1 MVALPKT
8 RMTASEFLH
17 WSQEQEQGRY
27 ELVGGEVVM
36 MSPETVRHV
45 DVKNQAWLTFR
56 NAIEKARLSCRAYG
70 DGVGIRIDQFTVR
83 EPDMSIQCKPVSPD
97 SLLLDEPVIVVEV
110 ISPTSIRSDTGA
122 KIAEYFKV
130 PSVRHYLIID
140 PFNSAVIRHS
150 RSEVDQ
156 VMMTEVHRSG
166 PIVLD
171 PPGVEVRTED
181 LLRTDSNFQDQ
192 ETP

>member
-8 RMTASEFLH
+8 RMTAKEFLH
-17 WSQEQEQGRY
+17 WSQEQDQGRY

-70 DGVGIRIDQFTVR
+70 DGVGVRIDQFTVR
-83 EPDMSIQCKPVSPD
+83 EPDMSIQCRPAPPD
-97 SLLLDEPVIVVEV
+97 SLLLDEPMVVVEV
-110 ISPTSIRSDTGA
+110 ISPTSVRSDTGA
-122 KIAEYFKV
+122 KVAEYFKV

-150 RSEVDQ
+150 RPDDGEVL
-156 VMMTEVHRSG
+156 MTEIHRSG
-166 PIVLD
+166 LIVLD
-171 PPGVEVRTED
+171 PPGLTVRTED
-181 LLRTDSNFQDQ
+181 LLSNDTSFQDQ